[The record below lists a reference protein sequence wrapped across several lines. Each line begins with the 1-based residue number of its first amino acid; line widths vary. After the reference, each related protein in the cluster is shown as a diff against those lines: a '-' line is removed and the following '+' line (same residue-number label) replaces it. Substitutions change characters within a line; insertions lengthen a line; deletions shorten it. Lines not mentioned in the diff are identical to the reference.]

1 MSSSGLLSIRAR
13 HAAGVL
19 SEISVDLKRPPVTRL
34 FINQNPDAVV
44 KTVPYIYTLC
54 AHAQRSAAR
63 AALAAA
69 EGLVLPPVDDAE
81 LWIELLHENFWRLL
95 LDWPPAL
102 GLPPAKEA
110 FATWRTERLGENRL
124 AATRFLLDKTL
135 HKLALQCSE
144 HLGEHSRQDYQ
155 VPVLNPEAWLAY
167 WQGTVAGA
175 PRYAVPS
182 SIAGAFHARLG
193 EVEAGHAALVAGSA
207 YPVAAAGGD
216 GWGVGQTIT
225 ARGIL
230 THAVR
235 IFEGK
240 VMNYRVWAPTDCH
253 FADAAPL
260 TALLEGRPVGDFYA
274 ARRLIDQAVLAL
286 DPCLPYVVEL
296 QDA

>member
-1 MSSSGLLSIRAR
+1 MSSSGLLTIRAR
-13 HAAGVL
+13 HLAGAL
-19 SEISVDLKRPPVTRL
+19 SDIAVELKRPPVTRL
-34 FINQNPDAVV
+34 FLNQNPDAVV
-44 KTVPYIYTLC
+44 KMVPYIYTLC
-54 AHAQRSAAR
+54 AHAQRAAAR

-69 EGLVLPPVDDAE
+69 DGLATPPVDAPE
-81 LWIELLHENFWRLL
+81 LWLELLHENLWRLL

-110 FATWRTERLGENRL
+110 FAAWRTERLGENL
-124 AATRFLLDKTL
+124 LPATRLLLDKTFAKL
-135 HKLALQCSE
+135 TKQCCEKLAE
-144 HLGEHSRQDYQ
+144 PAHHDYA
-155 VPVLNPEAWLAY
+155 VPSLNPDAWLAY
-167 WQGTVAGA
+167 WQGTVAEA
-175 PRYAVPS
+175 PKYAVPT
-182 SIAGAFHARLG
+182 SIVGAFHARLG
-193 EVEAGHAALVAGSA
+193 EVEAAWAALSAGSP
-207 YPVAAAGGD
+207 YPVAAAGGE

-225 ARGIL
+225 ARGVL

-240 VMNYRVWAPTDCH
+240 VINYRVWAPTDCH

-260 TALLEGRPVGDFYA
+260 AALLEGKPVGDFYA